1 MTDTSTSLRFSPDI
15 LRRLGE
21 ELNPSLDQSI
31 LELVKN
37 SFDASARECTVV
49 LRNTERLGG
58 TIEVSDNGDGMD
70 AEGIING
77 WLILGRSG
85 RNPEQRTRLN
95 RVPAGSKGL
104 GRLAALRLGNMATL
118 RSWPRPNPQR
128 EYLLKIDWSK
138 YEAAHIVEEVP
149 LTVEE
154 ATRKTG
160 DSSGAVVTIDDLRAA
175 VSRAEVSRLARAL
188 ILLADPFDDDPE
200 GFRPTLKAAEFS
212 DLEKLVRARYF
223 EDAEF
228 HLSANLDKSGTAR
241 AVVTDWKGK
250 TLFTAKHS
258 DISLGKGHPTYASP
272 EAQFDL
278 WAFILNKQ
286 TFSTRTSTV
295 EQVREWLG
303 HFGGVHFYQNGLRVS
318 PYGNPGNDWLDM
330 NLRRARSPEERPS
343 TNNSI
348 GRVSTFE
355 TAGRLT
361 QKTDRSGFIEND
373 VFLELRRFANDALEW
388 MARCR
393 MKEALKRRAS
403 ERVEAPKRTIKA
415 KLGMTEA
422 IDRVPGPKRRAIK
435 QAFKKYEGV
444 REKELKTLRKEV
456 QLYRT
461 LSTAGITAA
470 TFAHESAGNPIKAID
485 QAAKSIERRARK
497 ELGDRYSNIL
507 AEPVEL
513 IIRSTDA
520 MKVLGNVTFSLL
532 DHEKR
537 RASQVEIHQTIESVV
552 KIYAPFLQERDVEV
566 ATDLADGNPYLRGS
580 KAAIESIITNFLNN
594 SLVWFEKTH
603 VRKYKIGIR
612 TEFSN
617 GNLRIRFDDNG
628 PGLEGIDPDDV
639 WLAGE
644 TTRPNGT
651 GLGLAIVHD
660 AVKDLGGTV
669 KAQAHGDLG
678 GACFTVELPILGK

>member
-1 MTDTSTSLRFSPDI
+1 
-15 LRRLGE
+15 
-21 ELNPSLDQSI
+21 
-31 LELVKN
+31 
-37 SFDASARECTVV
+37 
-49 LRNTERLGG
+49 
-58 TIEVSDNGDGMD
+58 MD